1 MSDHP
6 AFTFILFGATGD
18 LSMRKILPALFSAH
32 HAGKL
37 HARGR
42 ILCVARESVSRDDFV
57 AGVRRLAAP
66 HVRGKLA
73 GEDDPVWESFLAR
86 LDYLTVDATAPAS
99 YHRLAARLREE
110 EGDPVFYLA
119 TAPKLFEPIC
129 AHLAAAGADLSR
141 ARVVLEK
148 PLGTDLRSSRAI
160 NDAVA
165 RVFAERQIYRIDHYL
180 GKESVQNLLALRFAN
195 TLFEPLWRRESIA
208 HVQLTIAEELGVE
221 QRGEF
226 YNATG
231 ALRDMVQNHLLQL
244 LCMVAMEPPTSMHAD
259 AIRDEKLRV
268 LRALK
273 PLDLNALDQSAVRGQ
288 YKAGA
293 IRGRP
298 VPGYLDE
305 PGIPAD
311 SRTETFVAIKAEID
325 NWRWAGV
332 PFFLRTGKRL
342 TERLAEIVVTFR
354 PVPHAILPMPAGL
367 SAQSANRL
375 VIRLQPDESIQ
386 LHCLAKQPGDAMQL
400 QPVVLDLAFDQAF
413 RQPRAEAYE
422 RLLLDAIRGNLALFV
437 RRDEQE
443 AAWQWVEPLLHAWE
457 SSPLPPKSYMAGSW
471 GPASSS
477 ALLTRHGF
485 IWPEEI

>member
-1 MSDHP
+1 MRADP

-18 LSMRKILPALFSAH
+18 LSMRKILPALFAAH
-32 HAGKL
+32 RSGKL
-37 HARGR
+37 HANGR
-42 ILCVARESVSRDDFV
+42 IVCVAREAMSRGDYIAQV
-57 AGVRRLAAP
+57 QRQAGGYMAD
-66 HVRGKLA
+66 KA
-73 GEDDPVWESFLAR
+73 GNAKEESLNSDWEAFLAR
-86 LDYLTVDATAPAS
+86 IDYLTVDATAPQS
-99 YHRLAARLREE
+99 YTALAALLKQS
-110 EGDPVFYLA
+110 EGVPVFYLA
-119 TAPKLFEPIC
+119 TAPMLFEAIC
-129 AHLAAAGADLSR
+129 ANLAAAGIDLSQ
-141 ARVVLEK
+141 ARIVLEK
-148 PLGTDLRSSRAI
+148 PLGGDLRSSRII

-165 RVFAERQIYRIDHYL
+165 RVFAENQIYRIDHYL

-244 LCMVAMEPPTSMHAD
+244 LCMVAMEPPTSMDAD

-273 PLDLNALDQSAVRGQ
+273 PLQPDELDQVAVRGQ

-293 IRGRP
+293 VRGQA
-298 VPGYLDE
+298 VQGYLE
-305 PGIPAD
+305 T
-311 SRTETFVAIKAEID
+311 SHTETFVAIKAEID

-342 TERLAEIVVTFR
+342 AQRVAEIVVTFR

-367 SAQSANRL
+367 SERSANRL
-375 VIRLQPDESIQ
+375 VIRLQPDESIE
-386 LHCLAKQPGDAMQL
+386 LHCMAKQPGDAMAL
-400 QPVVLDLAFDQAF
+400 QPVTLDLAFDKAF
-413 RQPRAEAYE
+413 RKPRADAYE

-443 AAWQWVEPLLHAWE
+443 AAWEWVAPLLNAWRD
-457 SSPLPPKSYMAGSW
+457 SPLPPKPYNAGSW
-471 GPASSS
+471 GPPSS
-477 ALLTRHGF
+477 AALLSQHGF
-485 IWPEEI
+485 AWSEEI